1 MYNLQGILEDIRSNM
16 ATKDGIREL
25 REEMNK
31 VTARLEV
38 HSEQLENTVFD
49 LRSEHEILVA
59 EVKSLKE
66 KNQDLSNNLEQR
78 EKEECKMKRD
88 MNGHEQH
95 SRQFNVRVYG
105 VPEVSGG
112 TETVN
117 NCVDRASRHGVVVSV
132 LDYWM
137 EGRGFKSH

>member
-1 MYNLQGILEDIRSNM
+1 MENLQEILEDIRSNM
-16 ATKDGIREL
+16 ATKDGFREL

-38 HSEQLENTVFD
+38 HIEQLESTLFD
-49 LRSEHEILVA
+49 LRGEHDILVA
-59 EVKSLKE
+59 EVKTLKE
-66 KNQDLSNNLEQR
+66 ENKDLHNNLEQR
-78 EKEECKMKRD
+78 VKEEGNMKRD
-88 MNGHEQH
+88 MNDHKQH

-117 NCVDRASRHGVVVSV
+117 DCVDRC
-132 LDYWM
+132 L
-137 EGRGFKSH
+137 